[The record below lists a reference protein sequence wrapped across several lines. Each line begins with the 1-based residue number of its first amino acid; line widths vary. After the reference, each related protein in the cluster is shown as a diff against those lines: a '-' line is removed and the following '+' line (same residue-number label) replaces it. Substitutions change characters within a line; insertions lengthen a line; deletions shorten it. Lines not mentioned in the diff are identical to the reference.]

1 MNTYDF
7 DKTIFYPD
15 SSYSFVRWSLKRR
28 PSLYFFWIPAA
39 AVAGIGYLVG
49 LSSKEN
55 LKEKVF
61 GFLPRI
67 KDVDAEVEQ
76 FWKEHEH
83 KLSDWYLKQKKDDDL
98 IISASPEFL
107 LKPITDKLGVR
118 LLGTKMDKRSGKI
131 NGLNC
136 SGKEKVRRFREEY
149 PDSHTE
155 EFYSDSL
162 SDTPMAKIAGKAFR
176 IVDKATKP
184 IDWADEKDK

>member
-28 PSLYFFWIPAA
+28 PSLYLFWIPAA

-67 KDVDAEVEQ
+67 KDVDSEVEQ

-118 LLGTKMDKRSGKI
+118 LLGTKMDKRNGKI

-149 PDSHTE
+149 PDCHTE

-184 IDWADEKDK
+184 VDWTEEKD

>member
-28 PSLYFFWIPAA
+28 PSLYLFWIPAA

-67 KDVDAEVEQ
+67 KDVDSEVEQ

-107 LKPITDKLGVR
+107 LRPITDKLGVR

-149 PDSHTE
+149 PDCHTE

-176 IVDKATKP
+176 IVDKATKSV
-184 IDWADEKDK
+184 DWTEEKD